1 MPQLFPMNWM
11 FLSIM
16 FSLILI
22 LSLINIYFFPLNSK
36 KFYNFK
42 QPNNKLFLK
51 W

>member
-11 FLSIM
+11 FMSLM

-22 LSLINIYFFPLNSK
+22 LYLINIYYLPLNSK
-36 KFYNFK
+36 KFYNLK
-42 QPNNKLFLK
+42 KSNNKLFLK